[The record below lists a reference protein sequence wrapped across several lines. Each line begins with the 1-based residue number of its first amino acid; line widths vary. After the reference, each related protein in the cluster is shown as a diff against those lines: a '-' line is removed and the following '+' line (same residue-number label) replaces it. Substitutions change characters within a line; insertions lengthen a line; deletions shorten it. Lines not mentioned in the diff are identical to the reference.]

1 MSRFDPPATTR
12 AKMSRSRAASPSRA
26 GAGMVSTTAAA
37 GHIGNQ
43 ARQRGGSEM
52 FSQCRSG
59 SELVGRGSPVAG
71 GVLGFG
77 EVQARILCSG
87 RPRA

>member
-12 AKMSRSRAASPSRA
+12 AKTFSGSQPVEGWRGDGFDHRRGGP
-26 GAGMVSTTAAA
+26 
-37 GHIGNQ
+37 H
-43 ARQRGGSEM
+43 RQSGPPRGGSEM

-77 EVQARILCSG
+77 EVQARVLCSG

>member
-12 AKMSRSRAASPSRA
+12 AKMSRSRAVSPSRA
-26 GAGMVSTTAAA
+26 GAGMLSTTAAA

-43 ARQRGGSEM
+43 ARQRGGSV

-77 EVQARILCSG
+77 EVQARVLCSG